1 MTIDTE
7 LQLQNIIGR
16 TLKYK
21 GSKLFF
27 KDFKQISSGKIIII
41 TATGSLSFY
50 ESEIPDFLNSLEE
63 VEEKLIPK
71 ITNIPESKM
80 ETTPA
85 PAKQEPKEI
94 YQPSAESKELKD
106 TLMEA
111 LRNVKQNKEYID
123 QAKQLCNIASVMVQI
138 QKQEFEMIKTFK
150 R

>member
-27 KDFKQISSGKIIII
+27 KEFKQISSGKIIII
-41 TATGSLSFY
+41 TATITLSFF
-50 ESEIPDFLNSLEE
+50 ETQIPEFLESLEE
-63 VEEKLIPK
+63 VEEKLTPK
-71 ITNIPESKM
+71 IKPM
-80 ETTPA
+80 ETSPA
-85 PAKQEPKEI
+85 TQVTQQKKEIPEI
-94 YQPSAESKELKD
+94 YQPSAESKELKE

-111 LRNVKQNKEYID
+111 LRNVKSNKEYIE
-123 QAKQLCNIASVMVQI
+123 QSKQLCNIASVMVQI

>member
-16 TLKYK
+16 TLKHK

-27 KDFKQISSGKIIII
+27 KEFKQISSGKIIII
-41 TATGSLSFY
+41 TATITLSFF
-50 ESEIPDFLNSLEE
+50 ETQIPEFLESLEE
-63 VEEKLIPK
+63 VEEKLTPK
-71 ITNIPESKM
+71 IKPM
-80 ETTPA
+80 ETSPA
-85 PAKQEPKEI
+85 TQVTQQKKEIPEI
-94 YQPSAESKELKD
+94 YQPSAESKELKE

-111 LRNVKQNKEYID
+111 LRNVKSNKEYIE
-123 QAKQLCNIASVMVQI
+123 QSKQLCNIASVMVQI